1 MADKYTKEQRYI
13 MMSSVKSRN
22 NKSTE
27 LVFISLLRTNKIT
40 GWRRHY
46 PIEGTP
52 DFVFP
57 KEKIAVFIDG
67 CFWHK
72 CPKCYRRPK
81 SNKAYWDQK
90 VEDNQRRD
98 AAKRRSLR
106 KQGWHVV
113 RIWEHEL
120 SGNNRS
126 IIKRLQKI
134 FPAHYDSI
142 A

>member
-1 MADKYTKEQRYI
+1 MDKYTKEQRHI
-13 MMSSVKSRN
+13 MMSAVRSKG

-27 LVFISLLRTNKIT
+27 MIFMHLLRKNKIA

-46 PIEGTP
+46 PVEGTP

-81 SNKAYWDQK
+81 SNKKYWDQK

-98 AAKRRSLR
+98 TNKRSRLR
-106 KQGWHVV
+106 RDGWRVM

-120 SGNNRS
+120 KHN
-126 IIKRLQKI
+126 IEPLIMKLQKN
-134 FPAHYDSI
+134 
-142 A
+142 

>member
-1 MADKYTKEQRYI
+1 MADKYTKEQRHA
-13 MMSSVKSRN
+13 MMSAVRSKN

-27 LVFISLLRTNKIT
+27 ITFASLLRKNKIT

-46 PIEGTP
+46 PITGTP

-67 CFWHK
+67 CFWHR

-81 SNKAYWDQK
+81 SNRKYWDQK
-90 VEDNQRRD
+90 VEDNWKRDTNTRR
-98 AAKRRSLR
+98 KLR
-106 KQGWHVV
+106 NDGWCVI

-120 SGNNRS
+120 KESEGS
-126 IIKRLQKI
+126 VAKKIKKVL
-134 FPAHYDSI
+134 
-142 A
+142 